1 MPSKRIRLEG
11 CPCPRDPQATGRGWI
26 SAQTGWPQV
35 PERALGSH
43 TEPQELTFFSRLLV
57 DRRPDKTPGFSA
69 RLESYHAEVLAA
81 HHGHEGGLQLP
92 VPAPGP
98 VELDQISVMQHHPA
112 EAGGVG

>member
-1 MPSKRIRLEG
+1 MR
-11 CPCPRDPQATGRGWI
+11 T
-26 SAQTGWPQV
+26 
-35 PERALGSH
+35 RALLEEDRANVLSVGHALELHKTISGQDVTVIIDGSQG
-43 TEPQELTFFSRLLV
+43 PLV